1 VRLHDAQLRGL
12 NTVPSMD
19 DRPEHPAGQPQ
30 DGGLAAGDTPRF
42 RPGDRF
48 WPYGQLAEEPSD
60 DELARLD
67 LDLQDALMENPPRR
81 PFSYT
86 VVFAP
91 FDAPEYE
98 QAVELARTKSDYVET
113 RTGGRLR
120 HRARFR
126 PDQVVSM
133 HRLWELV
140 GPNTVS
146 DVLVD
151 DRPVPY
157 ARELWLPLLW
167 YLLPR

>member
-1 VRLHDAQLRGL
+1 MQVGELQARLLL
-12 NTVPSMD
+12 TESSMAD
-19 DRPEHPAGQPQ
+19 TSEHPDRQPKEGETVAGE
-30 DGGLAAGDTPRF
+30 TPRF

-48 WPYGQLAEEPSD
+48 WPYAQLAEEPSD
-60 DELARLD
+60 EELARLD
-67 LDLQDALMENPPRR
+67 ADLQDALMEHPPRR

-98 QAVELARTKSDYVET
+98 QAVELARTKSDYLET
-113 RTGGRLR
+113 GADARLR

-126 PDQVVSM
+126 PDQVVTM

-167 YLLPR
+167 YLLPH

>member
-1 VRLHDAQLRGL
+1 MAD
-12 NTVPSMD
+12 T
-19 DRPEHPAGQPQ
+19 PEHPDRQPQ
-30 DGGLAAGDTPRF
+30 EGEIVAGETPRF

-48 WPYGQLAEEPSD
+48 WPYAQLAEEPSD
-60 DELARLD
+60 EELARLD
-67 LDLQDALMENPPRR
+67 ADLQDALMENPPRR

-98 QAVELARTKSDYVET
+98 QAVELARTRSDYLET
-113 RTGGRLR
+113 GTGARLR

-126 PDQVVSM
+126 PDQVVAM
-133 HRLWELV
+133 HRLWELI

>member
-1 VRLHDAQLRGL
+1 MA
-12 NTVPSMD
+12 
-19 DRPEHPAGQPQ
+19 DRPEDVDRRPREGEHDAGAVPQ
-30 DGGLAAGDTPRF
+30 F

-48 WPYGQLAEEPSD
+48 WPYAQLDEEPSD
-60 DELARLD
+60 EELASLD
-67 LDLQDALMENPPRR
+67 GDLQDALMENPPRR

-98 QAVELARTKSDYVET
+98 QAVALARASGDYLET
-113 RTGGRLR
+113 GSGERRR
-120 HRARFR
+120 HRARFK
-126 PDQVVSM
+126 PDQVVAM

-140 GPNTVS
+140 DPRTTS

-151 DRPVPY
+151 DRRVPY

-167 YLLPR
+167 YLLPH